1 MLAILRNR
9 TYRHLFLA
17 QVIALAGT
25 GLATVA
31 LGLLAFDLAGS
42 DAGRVLGTALAIKM
56 VAYVAVAPIAA
67 AWVVRFPR
75 RTVLVV
81 LDGIRL
87 VVVLALPWVDQIW
100 QIYALIFVLQ
110 AASAGFTPLFQATI
124 PEVLP
129 DEADYTRALSL
140 SRLAYDLESLL
151 SPALAAMLLLVISY
165 QGLFFGTAT
174 GFFGSA
180 LLVLSVGRLPVVA
193 APPSNDGP
201 WRKLTRGTRLYLA
214 TPRLRGLLA
223 LTMAAAAGSAM
234 VIVNTVVIVRDGL
247 ARPESAVAIAL
258 AAFGAGSM
266 LVAFALPRWLDQ
278 HADRTTMISAA
289 LAMTAALAILAVLWR
304 MMPAFHWPVLLIGW
318 LVVGATYAAVVTPA
332 GRLLRR
338 SAHAADLPALFAA
351 QFSLSHACWLI
362 AYPLVG
368 TLGASAGMDVA
379 LAAMA
384 GLAAAGTAVAWMVWP
399 AAADVAIPHTHADLA
414 ADHPHWRQHPG
425 DPTNGHAHPVVIDDL
440 HTRWPTR

>member
-1 MLAILRNR
+1 MLSILRNR

-17 QVIALAGT
+17 QIVALAGT

-31 LGLLAFDLAGS
+31 LALLAFELAGG

-56 VAYVAVAPIAA
+56 IAYVVVAPIAA

-87 VVVLALPWVDQIW
+87 GVVLALPWVDQIW
-100 QIYALIFVLQ
+100 QIYVLIFVLQ

-151 SPALAAMLLLVISY
+151 SPALAALLLLAISY
-165 QGLFFGTAT
+165 QGLFFGTAA
-174 GFFGSA
+174 GFFASA

-193 APPSNDGP
+193 ASPSNDGP

-234 VIVNTVVIVRDGL
+234 VIVNTVVIVRNGL

-266 LVAFALPRWLDQ
+266 LVAFALPRWLDR

-289 LAMTAALAILAVLWR
+289 LAMTLALATLAVLWR
-304 MMPAFHWPVLLIGW
+304 LIPAMHWPVLLVGW
-318 LVVGATYAAVVTPA
+318 FVVGATYAAVVTPG

-338 SAHAADLPALFAA
+338 SAHAPDLPALFAA

-384 GLAAAGTAVAWMVWP
+384 GLAAAGTAVAWFVWP
-399 AAADVAIPHTHADLA
+399 IAAEDAIAHTHTDLA

-425 DPTNGHAHPVVIDDL
+425 DPASGHAHPVVIDEL
-440 HTRWPTR
+440 HTRWPKG

>member
-1 MLAILRNR
+1 MLDILRNR
-9 TYRHLFLA
+9 TYRQLFLA
-17 QVIALAGT
+17 QVVALAGT

-31 LGLLAFDLAGS
+31 LGLLAFDLAGG

-56 VAYVAVAPIAA
+56 IAYVVVAPIAA

-75 RTVLVV
+75 RTVLVA

-87 VVVLALPWVDQIW
+87 GVVLVLPWVDQIW
-100 QIYALIFVLQ
+100 QIYVLIFLLQ

-151 SPALAAMLLLVISY
+151 SPALAALLLLAISY
-165 QGLFFGTAT
+165 QGLFLGTAA
-174 GFFGSA
+174 GFLGSA
-180 LLVLSVGRLPVVA
+180 LLVMSVGRLPVAA
-193 APPSNDGP
+193 APPTKDSP
-201 WRKLTRGTRLYLA
+201 WQKLTRGTRLYLA

-266 LVAFALPRWLDQ
+266 LVALTLPRWLDR
-278 HADRTTMISAA
+278 HRDRATMLSAA
-289 LAMTAALAILAVLWR
+289 LAMTGALATLALLWR
-304 MMPAFHWPVLLIGW
+304 LVPALHWPVLLVGW
-318 LVVGATYAAVVTPA
+318 LVVGATYAAVVTPG

-368 TLGASAGMDVA
+368 MLGAIAGMGVA

-384 GLAAAGTAVAWMVWP
+384 VLAAVGTAVAWWVWP
-399 AAADVAIPHTHADLA
+399 AAADAAIAHSHAELA
-414 ADHPHWRQHPG
+414 ADHPHWREHPG
-425 DPTNGHAHPVVIDDL
+425 GPTTGHVHPIVIDDL

>member
-1 MLAILRNR
+1 MLSVLRNR
-9 TYRHLFLA
+9 SYRRLFLA
-17 QVIALAGT
+17 QIVALAGT
-25 GLATVA
+25 GLATIA
-31 LGLLAFDLAGS
+31 LGLLAFDLAGG

-56 VAYVAVAPIAA
+56 IAYVTVAPIAA
-67 AWVVRFPR
+67 AWAVRFPR

-81 LDGIRL
+81 LDGVRL
-87 VVVLALPWVDQIW
+87 GVVLALPWVDQIW
-100 QIYALIFVLQ
+100 QIYALIFLLQ

-129 DEADYTRALSL
+129 NEADYTRALSL

-151 SPALAAMLLLVISY
+151 SPTLAALLLLVISY
-165 QGLFFGTAT
+165 QGLFLGTAA

-180 LLVLSVGRLPVVA
+180 LLVLSVGRLPVPA
-193 APPSNDGP
+193 APPSSAGA

-247 ARPESAVAIAL
+247 VRPESAVAIAL

-266 LVAFALPRWLDQ
+266 LAALLLPRWLER
-278 HADRTTMISAA
+278 HTDRATMIGAA
-289 LAMTAALAILAVLWR
+289 QVMTASLAALAVLWR
-304 MMPAFHWPVLLIGW
+304 LLPTAHWPVLLVGW
-318 LVVGATYAAVVTPA
+318 FVVGATYSAVVTPG

-338 SAHAADLPALFAA
+338 SAHAADLPTLFAA
-351 QFSLSHACWLI
+351 QFSLSHACWLV

-368 TLGASAGMDVA
+368 ALGASAGMDIA

-384 GLAAAGTAVAWMVWP
+384 ALAAIGTAVAWRAWP
-399 AAADVAIPHTHADLA
+399 AAADSALIHSHPDLSL
-414 ADHPHWRQHPG
+414 DHPHWREHPS
-425 DPTNGHAHPVVIDDL
+425 DPASRHAHPIVIDDL
-440 HTRWPTR
+440 HVHWPAR